1 MKFLPLFVLV
11 VSAASWAGAADKSP
25 EGDVQTVFAELR
37 TLKSMNQR
45 QTYTLMARGK
55 ELTGLADDFLRRRT
69 ADEIAASKLNCG
81 CGDFA
86 AVFADRIH
94 ARGYDALLIDSALIS
109 LHSLVNKY
117 DGHMVVA
124 IRPAEAPKSPWWL
137 VDSTALNIISRDW
150 SPKSESFTTLS
161 GAVYWIGYCGPVERY
176 AVHTP
181 DELKRF
187 YADTLTKVPAEFFNR
202 TLYRFTFTVDKSLV
216 DEKGGYLNPHITRL
230 QREQDELFAR
240 YGIKPAQEIPILLTR
255 GGDDSSGYLSYSATG
270 GWVSRVG
277 LKSACS
283 PSFLSFFDQKVR
295 SQELSERR

>member
-124 IRPAEAPKSPWWL
+124 IRPAEEGSAATSCCCKS
-137 VDSTALNIISRDW
+137 DNGS
-150 SPKSESFTTLS
+150 
-161 GAVYWIGYCGPVERY
+161 
-176 AVHTP
+176 
-181 DELKRF
+181 
-187 YADTLTKVPAEFFNR
+187 
-202 TLYRFTFTVDKSLV
+202 
-216 DEKGGYLNPHITRL
+216 
-230 QREQDELFAR
+230 
-240 YGIKPAQEIPILLTR
+240 
-255 GGDDSSGYLSYSATG
+255 
-270 GWVSRVG
+270 
-277 LKSACS
+277 
-283 PSFLSFFDQKVR
+283 
-295 SQELSERR
+295 